1 MTRFQATPSHAAAGH
16 YTPNPRLLSVL
27 ILAGVVAVAPLLMAA
42 PPVEAQQAVSLPARD
57 RALEMPVRPVF
68 AVGVADG
75 AEHEMFGQVAG
86 VAFDD
91 AGNLFVL
98 DRGNHR
104 VVVYGPDGRFVRM
117 FGRRGG
123 GPGELQAPMNL
134 VVTGQKVAILDMAHN
149 AAIIYRADGTYLH
162 NVPFDDD
169 RPGRGFVPHPRGG
182 FVYEPVAV
190 RTRVVDGGLPQ
201 VTRRETLPIL
211 WRGTDPSA
219 PARTIHE
226 FRPPAVP
233 TPEQSN
239 AQAGG
244 VVMIQSGMPPVFSPV
259 LHWGVLSNGGLAL
272 AGTDSYRIEIT
283 GHDGRVARVLE
294 RAIAP
299 RRVSERDREHA
310 RASRE
315 AAITSGSGMV
325 FVGGTGG
332 GGAPPA
338 AASQIQ
344 AAARASIANM
354 AFAETMPVIQAMA
367 VDRDDRLWVRR
378 AGDREYDRGP
388 IDLVGADG
396 RYLGTLP
403 AGTRIPRAFGPDGLV
418 AYIETDDM
426 DIQRV
431 VVGRL

>member
-1 MTRFQATPSHAAAGH
+1 MTRFQATPSPTAAGH
-16 YTPNPRLLSVL
+16 DTPKPRLLSVL
-27 ILAGVVAVAPLLMAA
+27 TLAGVVAVAPLLVAA
-42 PPVEAQQAVSLPARD
+42 PVEAQQAVSLPARD
-57 RALEMPVRPVF
+57 RAVEKPVRPVF
-68 AVGVADG
+68 TVGVADG

-123 GPGELQAPMNL
+123 GPGELQVPMNL
-134 VVTGQKVAILDMAHN
+134 VVTGQEVAILDMAHN
-149 AAIIYRADGTYLH
+149 AAIIYRADGTYLR
-162 NVPFDDD
+162 NVSFGDA

-182 FVYEPVAV
+182 FVYEPMAV
-190 RTRVVDGGLPQ
+190 STRVVDGGMPQ

-211 WRGTDPSA
+211 WRGTDPST

-226 FRPPAVP
+226 HRPAAVP
-233 TPEQSN
+233 APQQSN
-239 AQAGG
+239 TQAGG
-244 VVMIQSGMPPVFSPV
+244 VMMIQSGMPPTFSPV
-259 LHWGVLSNGGLAL
+259 LHWSLVSNGGLVL
-272 AGTDSYRIEIT
+272 AGTERYRIEIT
-283 GHDGRVARVLE
+283 EPDGRIVRVLE

-299 RRVSERDREHA
+299 RRVAERDREHA
-310 RASRE
+310 RALRQTGTTMVN
-315 AAITSGSGMV
+315 IGGSGA
-325 FVGGTGG
+325 
-332 GGAPPA
+332 GGAAPPRA
-338 AASQIQ
+338 QVDAL
-344 AAARASIANM
+344 ARASVANM
-354 AFAETMPVIQAMA
+354 TFAETMPVIQGIA
-367 VDRDDRLWVRR
+367 VDREDRLWVRR

-388 IDLVGADG
+388 IDLVTADG

-418 AYIETDDM
+418 AYIETDDL

>member
-1 MTRFQATPSHAAAGH
+1 MTRFQATPRRRTLA
-16 YTPNPRLLSVL
+16 VL
-27 ILAGVVAVAPLLMAA
+27 TLAGVLALAPLLAA
-42 PPVEAQQAVSLPARD
+42 TPAEAQQTVTVPARD
-57 RALEMPVRPVF
+57 RALEMAVRPVF
-68 AVGVADG
+68 TVGVADG
-75 AEHEMFGQVAG
+75 AEHEMFGRVAG

-134 VVTGQKVAILDMAHN
+134 VVTGQEVAILDLAHN
-149 AAIIYRADGTYLH
+149 AAVIYRADGTYLR
-162 NVPFDDD
+162 NIPFNDD

-182 FVYEPVAV
+182 FVYEPTAV
-190 RTRVVDGGLPQ
+190 TTTVVGGSLPQ

-211 WRGTDPSA
+211 WRGTDPST

-226 FRPPAVP
+226 HRLPAVP
-233 TPEQSN
+233 APQQSN
-239 AQAGG
+239 TQAGG
-244 VVMIQSGMPPVFSPV
+244 LIMIQSGMPPIFAPT
-259 LHWGVLSNGGLAL
+259 LHWSLISNGGLAL
-272 AGTDSYRIEIT
+272 AGTESYRIEIT
-283 GHDGRVARVLE
+283 GPDGRIVRVLE

-310 RASRE
+310 RALRQ
-315 AAITSGSGMV
+315 AGTTMINVGGSGA
-325 FVGGTGG
+325 
-332 GGAPPA
+332 GGAAPL
-338 AASQIQ
+338 Q
-344 AAARASIANM
+344 AQAEAVARASIANM
-354 AFAETMPVIQAMA
+354 TFAETMPVIQGLA

-388 IDLVGADG
+388 IDLLAADG

-403 AGTRIPRAFGPDGLV
+403 PGTRIPRAFGPDGLV

-431 VVGRL
+431 AVGRL